1 MTLRISGQA
10 FSDDLFNE
18 LAYMDERHEWDA
30 YHERYQLNKGHLGM
44 LAFEDEEFKK
54 QDGTNTEEAIIKTTE
69 NIENDYSG
77 VEAFSQF
84 HDVIINLPDDLVD
97 EVEKLAQQYPKY
109 GANGIYTILL
119 WKALDRI
126 HEGEVLL

>member
-69 NIENDYSG
+69 KSCPG
-77 VEAFSQF
+77 
-84 HDVIINLPDDLVD
+84 LPPVVMTCLRRSV
-97 EVEKLAQQYPKY
+97 VMAQLNQ
-109 GANGIYTILL
+109 N
-119 WKALDRI
+119 
-126 HEGEVLL
+126 